1 MEGIKK
7 KKDMSF
13 KELLRTAESD
23 PTQPEGPVFST
34 LLDEELKKREA
45 MSFKGLN
52 QSEGSVFSTLLAEEL
67 DRRPRAV
74 GDTSLSN
81 FNTLHE
87 GAAKKHIEGVEQKY
101 NEQKTLEEMN
111 QIGAALEEL
120 TYENPNQPEEEGEE
134 GGEVIETGEDQ
145 QPPGRFK
152 NLDALPEK
160 AKDEEAP
167 NEEEKEPLQQES
179 QNDCMTQDHIR
190 ANYDTAIQAFITNTL
205 KSRALDT
212 QEYGSLSQFSQ
223 WFYGISNTWIVMLL
237 GGIFMGGATMITVGL
252 INDIT
257 ALTIFGA
264 LILVVC
270 GVLCFFR
277 FFYDHYL
284 KYIIV
289 SAYLEGGQRNIVNW
303 ESKLADNNKYVIFT
317 KDVCSVEEHSFIMF
331 KLSKITNEG
340 NFSVTHKL
348 TVKKEDLQITS
359 RVEEDSLYAN
369 NGIKIIE

>member
-120 TYENPNQPEEEGEE
+120 TYENNSLKENLKNTESALKL
-134 GGEVIETGEDQ
+134 IESAIDSQVKSNDKGYTLQDELKIDSTK
-145 QPPGRFK
+145 R
-152 NLDALPEK
+152 DASK
-160 AKDEEAP
+160 RNSIA
-167 NEEEKEPLQQES
+167 S
-179 QNDCMTQDHIR
+179 
-190 ANYDTAIQAFITNTL
+190 
-205 KSRALDT
+205 S
-212 QEYGSLSQFSQ
+212 
-223 WFYGISNTWIVMLL
+223 GI
-237 GGIFMGGATMITVGL
+237 
-252 INDIT
+252 
-257 ALTIFGA
+257 
-264 LILVVC
+264 
-270 GVLCFFR
+270 
-277 FFYDHYL
+277 
-284 KYIIV
+284 
-289 SAYLEGGQRNIVNW
+289 
-303 ESKLADNNKYVIFT
+303 
-317 KDVCSVEEHSFIMF
+317 
-331 KLSKITNEG
+331 LSK
-340 NFSVTHKL
+340 
-348 TVKKEDLQITS
+348 
-359 RVEEDSLYAN
+359 
-369 NGIKIIE
+369 KI